1 MAKFVLD
8 WEVDDIFDFSIIGI
22 IASVRPHRL
31 AFALNQVVNP
41 PLFRTP
47 ADAQLKTG
55 GRTVLVPLFR
65 PEASDQIA
73 TNLVLIE
80 NYGYYQPE
88 SAQLGLFSQVSPEI
102 EQGDWQRQKLIKNLK
117 NFDFFLLIFGV
128 KSSAQI
134 SHWTRTLRRVDEVT
148 FAEEIK
154 NIESISGAEVLL
166 EIEPITK

>member
-1 MAKFVLD
+1 
-8 WEVDDIFDFSIIGI
+8 
-22 IASVRPHRL
+22 
-31 AFALNQVVNP
+31 
-41 PLFRTP
+41 
-47 ADAQLKTG
+47 
-55 GRTVLVPLFR
+55 
-65 PEASDQIA
+65 
-73 TNLVLIE
+73 VLIE

-117 NFDFFLLIFGV
+117 NFDFFLLIFGTR
-128 KSSAQI
+128 SSAQT

-154 NIESISGAEVLL
+154 NIESVSGAEVLL